1 MLKKKKG
8 EREKIEN
15 YCFFY
20 RVAKVG
26 DDSSKIAVQK
36 DFTDAKT
43 KIYFNQLIGQI
54 SKKKNFFEQLHGL

>member
-15 YCFFY
+15 LLFLN

-26 DDSSKIAVQK
+26 DDSSKIAVQTN
-36 DFTDAKT
+36 FTDAKT
-43 KIYFNQLIGQI
+43 KIYFNQLRGQI
-54 SKKKNFFEQLHGL
+54 SKKNF